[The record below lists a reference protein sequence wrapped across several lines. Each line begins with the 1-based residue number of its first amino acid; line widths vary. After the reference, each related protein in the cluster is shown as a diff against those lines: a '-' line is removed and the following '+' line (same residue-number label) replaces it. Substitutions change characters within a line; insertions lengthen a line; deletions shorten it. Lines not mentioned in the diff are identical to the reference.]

1 MIDAPSS
8 IILDV
13 KNLCKNYHSPS
24 GTLNILH
31 DVCLEVHQ
39 GEFLAIMGES
49 GSGKSTLLQLLGTLD
64 SIDSGDIKL
73 QGISILS
80 LSENKQA
87 ALRNRSISFV
97 YQEHHLIPELTAVEN
112 VMLPLLIQGES
123 KQDAKVRSEQ
133 ILIRL
138 NLQERLQHPPTRLSG
153 GEAQRVAVA
162 RALVTKPALLLA
174 DEPTGNLDEDS
185 AQIVFK
191 SMQALCYEEGTSI
204 IMVTHSPILAA
215 QSHRMLQLHH
225 GQLISIQHPEEK
237 L

>member
-1 MIDAPSS
+1 MIHTPSN
-8 IILDV
+8 IVLDV

-24 GTLNILH
+24 GTLTVLN
-31 DVCLEVHQ
+31 DVFLEVHQ

-49 GSGKSTLLQLLGTLD
+49 GSGKSTLLQLLGSLD

-73 QGISILS
+73 QGTSILS

-87 ALRNRSISFV
+87 ALRNRRISFV

-123 KQDAKVRSEQ
+123 SQHAKLRSEQ
-133 ILIRL
+133 ILTRL
-138 NLQERLQHPPTRLSG
+138 HLQERLQHPPTRLSG

-162 RALVTKPALLLA
+162 RALVTKPVLLLA
-174 DEPTGNLDEDS
+174 DEPTGNLDEAS
-185 AQIVFK
+185 AQIVFQ
-191 SMQALCYEEGTSI
+191 SMQALSREEGASI

-215 QSHRMLQLHH
+215 QAHRMLQLHH
-225 GQLISIQHPEEK
+225 GQLMPIQHSEEK
-237 L
+237 